1 MRVFDIAE
9 QQAKI
14 NPDKPAFGYK
24 KDNRWETISFAA
36 YSQMA
41 NRLSV
46 ALIGAGVGRATKV
59 ASVTFNKPEWNILDM
74 AILQTGAIHVALYPN
89 FNFED
94 LAYSLEYS
102 DVEFVFVSGRL
113 LFDQVKRIQKQNLN
127 IKGIYSFENC
137 SFAPSVYD
145 LIESTGTT
153 ADLKT
158 LDEYKSAVKPDDICS
173 IYLTS
178 GTTGKSKGAMVSHRA
193 IVNTVKALKD
203 IYDINYTDRAISYAP
218 LSVSSERSLN
228 YFYQLNGICTYYAE
242 SMLSIIQ
249 NMQEIKPTI
258 FLGSPMLLEK
268 IRTGTI
274 EKAGEL
280 KGISKT
286 IFKGAL
292 DFTARFE
299 PQAKLPLQAQ
309 LLRKVFDKIVYA
321 RIRGIMGG
329 QVRFIM
335 AGGAAIPPDVMKFFW
350 MAGIPIYEGFGMTE
364 CHVISVNCDKRG
376 IKFGTVGPLFR
387 SVEVKMDDNGEV
399 LCRSPYMF
407 SGYYKMPEYTATC
420 FDQDGFFRT
429 GDKGFMVDSKYLK
442 IIGRIKDIF
451 KTTAGKYVAPEVI
464 EKRLNSSLYVQQCIV
479 AGANEKFI
487 SVLIVPN
494 FINIKK
500 FILGDGNDAMTAQ
513 QIIGDNR
520 VIAEIQQIIDEFNID
535 YSESEQ
541 IRGFK
546 LLSEGFTI
554 ENGELTPSMKLKR
567 HAIEQKFKSALQE
580 IYA

>member
-1 MRVFDIAE
+1 MRVFDILE
-9 QQAKI
+9 QQAQI
-14 NPDKPAFGYK
+14 NPNKAAFGFK
-24 KDNRWETISFAA
+24 KDNRWETISFTE
-36 YSQMA
+36 YGQMA
-41 NRLSV
+41 DRLSI
-46 ALIGAGVGRATKV
+46 ALIHAGVVKETKV

-94 LAYSLEYS
+94 LSYSLEYT
-102 DVEFVFVSGRL
+102 DAEFIFVSGKL
-113 LFDQVKRIQKQNLN
+113 LYDQVKKIQQHNPK
-127 IKGIYSFENC
+127 IKGLYSFENC
-137 SFAPSVYD
+137 NYSKSIYD
-145 LIESTGTT
+145 LMEFTSTGEDSKML
-153 ADLKT
+153 AW
-158 LDEYKSAVKPDDICS
+158 YKSAVKPGDICS

-178 GTTGKSKGAMVSHRA
+178 GTTGKSKGAMVSHSA
-193 IVNTVKALKD
+193 IVKTVNALKD

-268 IRTGTI
+268 VRTGTI

-280 KGISKT
+280 KGISRA
-286 IFKGAL
+286 IFKAAI
-292 DFTARFE
+292 DFTARYE
-299 PQAKLPLQAQ
+299 PQAKLSVSAR
-309 LLRKVFDKIVYA
+309 LLRKLFDKIVYE

-335 AGGAAIPPDVMKFFW
+335 AGGAAIPPEIMKFFW
-350 MAGIPIYEGFGMTE
+350 MAGIPVYEGFGMTE

-376 IKFGTVGPLFR
+376 IKFNTVGPLFR
-387 SVEVKMDDNGEV
+387 DVEIKIEDSGEV

-407 SGYYKMPEYTATC
+407 SGYYKMPEYSNSC
-420 FDQDGFFRT
+420 FDDDGFFKT
-429 GDKGFMVDSKYLK
+429 GDKGLFVDNKYLK
-442 IIGRIKDIF
+442 IIGRLKDIF
-451 KTTAGKYVAPEVI
+451 KTTAGKYVAPEAI
-464 EKRLNSSLYVQQCIV
+464 EKRLNSSLYIQQCIV

-500 FILGDGNDAMTAQ
+500 FILRDASDTITSN
-513 QIIGDNR
+513 QIINDER
-520 VIAEIQQIIDEFNID
+520 VLSEIQKIIDEYNID

-541 IRGFK
+541 VRGFK
-546 LLSEGFTI
+546 LLSESFTI

-567 HAIEQKFKSALQE
+567 HEIEHKFKNALEE

>member
-1 MRVFDIAE
+1 MRVFDILE
-9 QQAKI
+9 HQVKT
-14 NPDKPAFGYK
+14 NPEKPAFGFK
-24 KDNRWETISFAA
+24 KDGRWQTISFAE
-36 YSQMA
+36 YGHMA
-41 NRLSV
+41 DQLSL
-46 ALIGAGVGRATKV
+46 ALINKGVGKEKKV

-74 AILQTGAIHVALYPN
+74 AILQAGAIHVALYPN
-89 FNFED
+89 YNFED
-94 LAYSLEYS
+94 LSHSLDYT
-102 DVEFVFVSGRL
+102 DVEYVFVSGKL
-113 LFDQVKRIQKQNLN
+113 LFDQVKRIQLQNPK
-127 IKGIYSFENC
+127 IKAIYSFESC
-137 SFAPSVYD
+137 SYTNSIYD
-145 LIESTGTT
+145 LIKSPGDG
-153 ADLKT
+153 ADLKI
-158 LDEYKSAVKPDDICS
+158 LEHHKGAVAPDAICA

-178 GTTGKSKGAMVSHRA
+178 GTTGKSKGAMVSHEA

-203 IYDINYTDRAISYAP
+203 IYDINYSDRAISYAP

-242 SMLSIIQ
+242 NMLSIIQ

-268 IRTGTI
+268 IQTGTI

-280 KGISKT
+280 KGLAKT
-286 IFKGAL
+286 IFKAAV
-292 DFTARFE
+292 DFTAKFE
-299 PQAKLPLQAQ
+299 PQAKLPLQAR
-309 LLRKVFDKIVYA
+309 LLRAFFDKIVYE

-335 AGGAAIPPDVMKFFW
+335 AGGASIPPEIMRFFW
-350 MAGIPIYEGFGMTE
+350 MARIPVYEGFGMTE

-387 SVEVKMDDNGEV
+387 DVEIRIDENGEV
-399 LCRSPYMF
+399 LCRSPYLF
-407 SGYYKMPEYTATC
+407 LGYYKMPELSSTC
-420 FDQDGFFRT
+420 FDKNGFFKT
-429 GDKGFMVDSKYLK
+429 GDKGLLLENNYLK
-442 IIGRIKDIF
+442 IIGRLKDIF
-451 KTTAGKYVAPEVI
+451 KTAAGKYVAPEVI
-464 EKRLNSSLYVQQCIV
+464 EKKLNNSLYIQQCIV

-494 FINIKK
+494 FSNIKK
-500 FILGDGNDAMTAQ
+500 LLLGEHAETLTQ
-513 QIIGDNR
+513 EQIIADER
-520 VIAEIQQIIDEFNID
+520 VLKEIQKVIDEFNID

-546 LLSEGFTI
+546 LLSEVFSI

-567 HAIEQKFKSALQE
+567 HAIEDKFKSTLEE